1 MSNRRTIGKPAADA
15 TAPIRKARSTTKS
28 SAPKPAESKAATRR
42 SAAKIGPDATASL
55 SPAPSA
61 PKGRRTSTPPVSPAP
76 ESTVAHK
83 TAAPAAKKAVKGP
96 EADLPKTRKAAT
108 AQRSLDRAP
117 VAAKTATTTATK
129 RAAKT
134 IAKAVAKPV
143 AKAAPASTP
152 APAEAPARASAPA
165 ATAKRS
171 SARHKALETPAALP
185 RYAVRP
191 SQRRAQAEPVIAP
204 VVPPAASLAHAPPAP
219 KAEAPK
225 TAAAEPPPLGSGPI
239 DLEAFAGNLARLV
252 EEGGKA
258 MAAYMRPREEG
269 LIQDDVAEDIADV
282 MKTIGNVA
290 EYWLA
295 DPKRTV
301 EAQARLI
308 GGYLELW
315 SSTLKRL
322 SGKEAKPVAEPPPRD
337 TRFMDAEWNTNPF
350 FDAVKQTYLLTANW
364 AENMVEEAEIDAHT
378 KHKAEFYVRQI
389 ASAVSPS
396 NFVLTNPELL
406 RTTLASNGENLVR
419 GMKMLAEDIEAG
431 GGDLKIR
438 QTDNSKFKVGE
449 NLAVT
454 PGKVIFQN
462 ELMQVIQYAPQTES
476 VLAVPLVIIPPW
488 INKFY
493 VLDLTPEKSF
503 VRWAVAQGLTV
514 FVVSWVNPGPELAE
528 KGFEDYMKDGVLTA
542 FDVAKKASGSRDF
555 HAVGYCV
562 GGTMLAMTLAW
573 LAASGKEV
581 GLRSVTFL
589 TTQVDFTYA
598 GDLKVF
604 IDEEQVAHLERK
616 MLEAGVMDG
625 RKMANAFNMLRANDL
640 IWPYVVNNYLKGQ
653 APFPFDILYWN
664 SDSTRLPAANH
675 SFYLRNCY
683 LDNRLAQGSLMLAGK
698 TLDLKKIKLPM
709 YSVATREDHIA
720 PAASVFLGLQMF
732 GNPGRFVL
740 AGSGHIAGV
749 INPPAR
755 GKYQYWTGDAP
766 TGKLDD
772 WIAGAQMHPGSWW
785 PDWFAWIEQ
794 QDDTRVPARIPGK
807 GPYKPIEDAP
817 GSYVKVKA

>member
-1 MSNRRTIGKPAADA
+1 MSQRPKTVKPATGAAIQSRSDAKAPPSSKAKPKKAADGA
-15 TAPIRKARSTTKS
+15 GRAQPLAE
-28 SAPKPAESKAATRR
+28 SAPRSPAPPAS
-42 SAAKIGPDATASL
+42 SVATASATGAAKVARKRGATKAA
-55 SPAPSA
+55 PA
-61 PKGRRTSTPPVSPAP
+61 TPPVQ
-76 ESTVAHK
+76 V
-83 TAAPAAKKAVKGP
+83 AAPAPKAARKPTTKVASAKAAPPPPDAPAKKPATP
-96 EADLPKTRKAAT
+96 PRRKAAT
-108 AQRSLDRAP
+108 AP
-117 VAAKTATTTATK
+117 
-129 RAAKT
+129 
-134 IAKAVAKPV
+134 
-143 AKAAPASTP
+143 AAPAPS
-152 APAEAPARASAPA
+152 
-165 ATAKRS
+165 
-171 SARHKALETPAALP
+171 

-191 SQRRAQAEPVIAP
+191 SQRRLDMPTSQPIAKAVAP
-204 VVPPAASLAHAPPAP
+204 DKPAAPAKADTPGAQGAAP
-219 KAEAPK
+219 
-225 TAAAEPPPLGSGPI
+225 GPI
-239 DLEAFAGNLARLV
+239 NLEAFAGNLARLV

-269 LIQDDVAEDIADV
+269 LVHDDVAEDIADV

-322 SGKEAKPVAEPPPRD
+322 SGKKAEPVAEPPARD
-337 TRFMDAEWNTNPF
+337 ARFTDAEWTTNPF
-350 FDAVKQTYLLTANW
+350 FDTLKQTYLLTANW
-364 AENMVEEAEIDAHT
+364 AEEMVEEAEIDKHT

-389 ASAVSPS
+389 AGAVSPS

-406 RTTLASNGENLVR
+406 RTTIASNGENLVR

-438 QTDNSKFKVGE
+438 QSDDSKFKVGE
-449 NLAVT
+449 NLATT
-454 PGKVIFQN
+454 PGKVIFEN
-462 ELMQVIQYAPQTES
+462 ELMQLIQYAPQTES
-476 VLAVPLVIIPPW
+476 VLAIPLVIIPPW

-493 VLDLTPEKSF
+493 VLDLTAEKSF
-503 VRWAVAQGLTV
+503 VRWAVEHGVTV
-514 FVVSWVNPGPELAE
+514 FMVSWVNPGPELAG
-528 KGFEDYMKDGVLTA
+528 KGFEDYMTDGVLRA
-542 FDVAKKASGSRDF
+542 FEVAKKAAGVKHF
-555 HAVGYCV
+555 HAMGYCV

-573 LAASGKEV
+573 LAAMGKDV
-581 GLRSVTFL
+581 GVRTVSFL

-604 IDEEQVAHLERK
+604 IDEEQIANLERK
-616 MLEAGVMDG
+616 MLESGVMEG

-664 SDSTRLPAANH
+664 SDSTRLPATNH

-683 LDNRLAQGSLMLAGK
+683 LDNKLAQGALLLAGK
-698 TLDLKKIKLPM
+698 QLDLKKIDFPT

-720 PAASVFLGLQMF
+720 PAASVFLGVQLF

-755 GKYQYWTGDAP
+755 GKYQYWTGGAP
-766 TGKLDD
+766 KGKLED
-772 WIAGAQMHPGSWW
+772 WIAKAEVHPGSWW
-785 PDWFAWIEQ
+785 PDWREWIEQ
-794 QDDTRVPARIPGK
+794 QDGRRVPARAPG
-807 GPYKPIEDAP
+807 GSAFKPIEDAP
-817 GSYVKVKA
+817 GRYVKVKS

>member
-1 MSNRRTIGKPAADA
+1 M
-15 TAPIRKARSTTKS
+15 
-28 SAPKPAESKAATRR
+28 
-42 SAAKIGPDATASL
+42 
-55 SPAPSA
+55 
-61 PKGRRTSTPPVSPAP
+61 PPLRI
-76 ESTVAHK
+76 E
-83 TAAPAAKKAVKGP
+83 
-96 EADLPKTRKAAT
+96 
-108 AQRSLDRAP
+108 
-117 VAAKTATTTATK
+117 
-129 RAAKT
+129 
-134 IAKAVAKPV
+134 
-143 AKAAPASTP
+143 
-152 APAEAPARASAPA
+152 
-165 ATAKRS
+165 
-171 SARHKALETPAALP
+171 
-185 RYAVRP
+185 
-191 SQRRAQAEPVIAP
+191 
-204 VVPPAASLAHAPPAP
+204 P
-219 KAEAPK
+219 KAEVARTPSP
-225 TAAAEPPPLGSGPI
+225 ASPPPPEPLATGPI
-239 DLEAFAGNLARLV
+239 DLQAFAGNLARLV

-301 EAQARLI
+301 EAQSRLI

-322 SGKEAKPVAEPPPRD
+322 SGKETKPVAEPPPRD
-337 TRFMDAEWNTNPF
+337 ARFTDSEWTSNPF
-350 FDAVKQTYLLTANW
+350 FDTLKQTYLLTANW
-364 AENMVEEAEIDAHT
+364 AETMVDEADIDAHT

-389 ASAVSPS
+389 AGAVSPS

-438 QTDNSKFKVGE
+438 QTDNSKFRVGE
-449 NLAVT
+449 NLAST

-476 VLAVPLVIIPPW
+476 VLAVPVVIIPPW

-493 VLDLTPEKSF
+493 VLDLTAEKSF
-503 VRWAVAQGLTV
+503 IRWAVEQGLTI
-514 FVVSWVNPGPELAE
+514 FVVSWVNPGPELAG

-542 FDVAKKASGSRDF
+542 FEVAKKASGTKEL

-573 LAASGKEV
+573 LAATGREV
-581 GLRSVTFL
+581 GLRSITFL
-589 TTQVDFTYA
+589 TTQVDFTFA

-604 IDEEQVAHLERK
+604 IDEEQISHLERK
-616 MLEAGVMDG
+616 MLESGVMDG

-640 IWPYVVNNYLKGQ
+640 IWPYVINNYLKGQ

-683 LDNRLAQGSLMLAGK
+683 LDNRLAQGSLMLGGK
-698 TLDLKKIKLPM
+698 LLDLKKIDLPI
-709 YSVATREDHIA
+709 YNVATREDHIA
-720 PAASVFLGLQMF
+720 PAASVFLGVQLF

-755 GKYQYWTGDAP
+755 GKYQYWTGGPP

-772 WIAGAQMHPGSWW
+772 WIAKAEMHPGSWW

-794 QDDTRVPARIPGK
+794 QDAQRVPPRLPGK
-807 GPYKPIEDAP
+807 GPYKAIEDAP